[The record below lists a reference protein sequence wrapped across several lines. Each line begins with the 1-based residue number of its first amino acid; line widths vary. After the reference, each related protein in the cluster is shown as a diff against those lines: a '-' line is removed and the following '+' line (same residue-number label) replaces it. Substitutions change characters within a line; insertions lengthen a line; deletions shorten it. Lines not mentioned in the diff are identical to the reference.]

1 MQKVLLALILLFV
14 YHLVNAQHQEV
25 PFTLADRDRLIQT
38 EARLESLS
46 VEVGSLRNDMN
57 SLRNEMNSL
66 RNEMNSLRNE
76 MDARFEA
83 VNAKIDYMFWVQGV
97 IIALIIFLLGFIIW
111 DRRTAMAPMRT
122 DIERLKWETERMK
135 SGFRV
140 MADDKPTLLEKLKN
154 AGIL

>member
-66 RNEMNSLRNE
+66 RNEM
-76 MDARFEA
+76 DARFEA

-111 DRRTAMAPMRT
+111 DRRTAMAPMRA
-122 DIERLKWETERMK
+122 DIELLKMETERVK

-140 MADDKPTLLEKLKN
+140 IAEDKPTLREKFKN
-154 AGIL
+154 AGIF